1 MSSLPTPSA
10 ESLLYSQQLTELV
23 QQKITEAGGW
33 ISFATFMRMALYTPD
48 LGYYTGG
55 LQKIANVEDGGGD
68 FVTAPEISPLFSK
81 ALANQVAQ
89 VLQFTGGD
97 VLELGAGTGKM
108 AAGILQTLAE
118 KDCFPSH
125 YFILEV
131 SAHLREVQIKT
142 IYQVLPEA
150 LRSHVVW
157 LDTLPATLSGV
168 VLANEVLDALP
179 VQLVHQ
185 YEGQL
190 FNRGVTITDAGFSW
204 QDHPVQDASLL
215 DMFEAI
221 TLPNG
226 YVTEV
231 CIEAVGLV
239 NSLVTMLQKGLLLF
253 IDYGFGAAEYYHPQR
268 NQGTLMCHYQHHAH
282 DNPFLYPGLQ
292 DITAH
297 VNFTAIAEAATAQG
311 CVLDGYTNQAQFLMN
326 CGLLDLLNQQ
336 SAEDVAAY
344 SPMAAGVQ
352 KLMSPAEMG
361 ELFKVIGFSKG
372 VEETLMGF
380 ANGDKSHTL

>member
-23 QQKITEAGGW
+23 QQKISEAGGW
-33 ISFATFMRMALYTPD
+33 ISFAAYMRMALYTPD

-55 LQKIANVEDGGGD
+55 LQKIANANHGGGD
-68 FVTAPEISPLFSK
+68 FVTAPEISPLFSQ
-81 ALANQVAQ
+81 ALANQVAE
-89 VLQFTGGD
+89 VLQLTGGD

-131 SAHLREVQIKT
+131 SAHLREVQRET

-150 LRSHVVW
+150 LRSQVVW
-157 LDTLPATLSGV
+157 LVTLPTTLSGV

-190 FNRGVTITDAGFSW
+190 LDRGVTVTDAGFSW
-204 QDHPVQDASLL
+204 QDQPVQDASLL
-215 DMFEAI
+215 EMLEAI

-231 CIEAVGLV
+231 CPEAVGLV

-268 NQGTLMCHYQHHAH
+268 NKGTLMCHYQHHAH

-311 CVLDGYTNQAQFLMN
+311 CVLEGYTNQAQFLMN
-326 CGLLDLLNQQ
+326 CGLLDLLNRQ

-372 VEETLMGF
+372 IEETLIGF